1 MPTASASEGRA
12 LVERERFP
20 ESLSPTVCKAA
31 GSSAR
36 ALAGHSTRDGR
47 RLTCLLLGWIGH
59 EVRHAASC
67 LVHSGY
73 GKDGR
78 R

>member
-20 ESLSPTVCKAA
+20 EGLSPTVCKAA

-36 ALAGHSTRDGR
+36 APGGSFYPR
-47 RLTCLLLGWIGH
+47 RATSDVPA
-59 EVRHAASC
+59 VRLDRS
-67 LVHSGY
+67 
-73 GKDGR
+73 
-78 R
+78 